1 MLQREINIVVKKD
14 FIQTSS
20 DWAGT
25 SGDHKSTVLVFDI
38 QEETFVN
45 SSYTYKLQLNDVFA
59 LVDLDE
65 DKLRFE
71 IPQAVLIETD
81 ILQVQLTISDGEQQ
95 VYVSDILDFDVS
107 PNLCIDSV
115 KTKYDGLLD
124 ESIANFNNSLKKFER
139 LCNNFPYINE
149 NTLTW
154 YVFDGQ
160 TNQYKDT
167 GISAVA
173 TVVSLEN
180 GAVKPEHLSFIGIVP
195 EYFLVFPVCRK
206 ETGGVNYLGQIDSSI
221 SGYTT
226 YVIEGSNYKAD
237 DIIHTEYCSEAV
249 FVNSGGVTRQT
260 LTYGNADVETSSAY
274 TFVYIV
280 VKSVLDSMAQ
290 AWYENY
296 KRTDNYVITDSKIKK
311 AIKDCIS

>member
-14 FIQTSS
+14 FIQPSS

-25 SGDHKSTVLVFDI
+25 SGDHKSTVFVFDI
-38 QEETFVN
+38 QEEGLIN
-45 SSYTYKLQLNDVFA
+45 SSYTYKLQLNDVYA

-71 IPQAVLIETD
+71 IHQAVLFETD
-81 ILQVQLTISDGEQQ
+81 ILQVQLKISDGEQQ
-95 VYVSDILDFDVS
+95 VYVSDILDFSVS
-107 PNLCIDSV
+107 PNLCVDSV
-115 KTKYDGLLD
+115 EMKYDGLLD
-124 ESIANFNNSLKKFER
+124 ESIVNFNNSLKEFEK
-139 LCNNFPYINE
+139 LCNNFPYIDE

-154 YVFDGQ
+154 CVFDGE

-167 GISAVA
+167 GISAVV
-173 TVVSLEN
+173 TGDSLAK
-180 GAVKPEHLSFIGIVP
+180 GAVRPEHLSFIGIVP

-206 ETGGVNYLGQIDSSI
+206 ETGGVNQLGQIDSTI
-221 SGYTT
+221 SGYYT

-237 DIIHTEYCSEAV
+237 DIIHTEFCSEAV
-249 FVNSGGVTRQT
+249 FLNSGGITRQT
-260 LTYGNADVETSSAY
+260 LTYGNADVKTTSAY

-280 VKSVLDSMAQ
+280 VKSVLDSMAK

-296 KRTDNYVITDSKIKK
+296 KRTDNYEITDSKIKK
-311 AIKDCIS
+311 AIKDCVS